1 MIVHAPR
8 DEASTAAADEIGAQL
23 ASFLTSLAG
32 LPARKSKEKPMRFVS
47 FRSATSVLATTAL
60 LLVATA
66 PSRAQ
71 TRAETLRYVTGASV
85 NTLEPNIP
93 GSTRESF
100 ALSMSTYDRLVA
112 FGRKQLN
119 GKWVFDLDTIT
130 GELAESYDVSP
141 DGLKITFRLRKDAKF
156 QDGSPVTA
164 EDVKW
169 SLDRCVTAP
178 ILGKAQLLTGSLTS
192 ADQFKVIDPLTVEV
206 TLPKPDKLA
215 LPNLATV
222 YPIIINSKLA
232 KEHATA
238 DDPWATAWLKEHTA
252 GSGAYVVESF
262 KPGEQAILKRDENW
276 NRGSA
281 NKPAFFKRVIVQ
293 SVPEAAT
300 RANLVERGDA
310 DLVVDLQASDVQ
322 SLEAKGKLKVISTPQ
337 YNAITFVSMN
347 NQMPPFDNVNVR
359 RAIAYALPY
368 DDMFKAALFGRG
380 APLFGASWPDGKP
393 LNGIYPFRQPVKLDL
408 DRAREYLKAA
418 GLPEGFST
426 TFSFN
431 VGQAA
436 TAEPMAAL
444 VKESLGKIGIKV
456 DIQKLP
462 DAQMSTLINEKKVP
476 FFTEGITAW
485 LPSTDYFYRN
495 FYTGNQRWNYS
506 SINNSDLEAIA
517 QAARFEPDKAKYEE
531 DGRKL
536 NAIHF
541 SEMPQIP
548 LWQPSQDAVMA
559 SSIEGFTY
567 QFHRLVDYRDLS
579 RK

>member
-1 MIVHAPR
+1 MR
-8 DEASTAAADEIGAQL
+8 
-23 ASFLTSLAG
+23 LTSFK
-32 LPARKSKEKPMRFVS
+32 PAFCAIV
-47 FRSATSVLATTAL
+47 VLAL
-60 LLVATA
+60 LLAATG
-66 PSRAQ
+66 SLRAQ

-85 NTLEPNIP
+85 NTLDPNIP

-100 ALSMSTYDRLVA
+100 ALSLSTYDRLVS

-119 GKWVFDLDTIT
+119 GKWVFDLDKIT
-130 GELAESYDVSP
+130 GELAESYTVSP
-141 DGLKITFRLRKDAKF
+141 DGLKITFHLRKDAKF

-178 ILGKAQLLTGSLTS
+178 ILGKAQLLTGSMTS
-192 ADQFKVIDPLTVEV
+192 ADQFKVIDPLTFEV

-222 YPIIINSKLA
+222 YPIIINSKAA

-238 DDPWATAWLKEHTA
+238 EDPWATAWLKEHTA
-252 GSGAYVVESF
+252 GSGAYLVESF
-262 KPGEQAILKRDENW
+262 KPGEQVIIKRNADW

-281 NKPAFFKRVIVQ
+281 DKPAFFKRVIVQ
-293 SVPEAAT
+293 SVPEPAT

-310 DLVVDLQASDVQ
+310 DIVIDLQASDVQ

-337 YNAITFVSMN
+337 YNAVTFVSMN
-347 NQMPPFDNVNVR
+347 NRIPPFDNVNVR
-359 RAIAYALPY
+359 RAVAFALPY

-380 APLFGASWPDGKP
+380 APLFGVTWADGKP
-393 LNGIYPFRQPVKLDL
+393 PSGAYPVPQPVKLDL
-408 DRAREYLKAA
+408 DKAKGYLKAA
-418 GLPEGFST
+418 DLPDGFST

-431 VGQAA
+431 VGQSS

-444 VKESLGKIGIKV
+444 LKESLAKIGIKV

-462 DAQMSTLINEKKVP
+462 DAQMSTQINEKKLP
-476 FFTEGITAW
+476 FFTEGIVAW

-495 FYTGNQRWNYS
+495 FYTGDQRWNYS
-506 SINNSDLEAIA
+506 SINNSELTAIA
-517 QAARFEPDKAKYEE
+517 QEARFEPDKAKYEQ
-531 DGRKL
+531 DGQKL

-548 LWQPSQDAVMA
+548 LWQPNQDAVMA
-559 SSIEGFTY
+559 PSVEGYTY
-567 QFHRLVDYRDLS
+567 EFHRQVDYRDLS

>member
-1 MIVHAPR
+1 MSIEMSKR
-8 DEASTAAADEIGAQL
+8 SLFAA
-23 ASFLTSLAG
+23 
-32 LPARKSKEKPMRFVS
+32 
-47 FRSATSVLATTAL
+47 TAL
-60 LLVATA
+60 LAVTLAA
-66 PSRAQ
+66 PSAFAQ
-71 TRAETLRYVTGASV
+71 SRAETLRYVTGATV
-85 NTLEPNIP
+85 NTLDPNIP
-93 GSTRESF
+93 GSTRETF
-100 ALSMSTYDRLVA
+100 ALSMSSYDRLVS

-130 GELAESYDVSP
+130 GELAESYSVSA
-141 DGLKITFRLRKDAKF
+141 DGLKITFKLRPDAKF

-192 ADQFKVIDPLTVEV
+192 ADQFKVIDPLTIEV

-232 KEHATA
+232 KAHATA
-238 DDPWATAWLKEHTA
+238 EDPWALNWTKENAA
-252 GSGAYVVESF
+252 GSGAYIVETF
-262 KPGEQAILKRDENW
+262 KPGEQVIAKRNEAW
-276 NRGSA
+276 NRGTPD
-281 NKPAFFKRVIVQ
+281 KPAAFKRLIIQ
-293 SVPEAAT
+293 SVPEPAT

-310 DLVVDLQASDVQ
+310 DLVIDLQASDVQ

-337 YNAITFVSMN
+337 YNAVTFISMN
-347 NQMPPFDNVNVR
+347 NTIPPFDNVNVR
-359 RAIAYALPY
+359 RAIAFALPY

-380 APLFGASWPDGKP
+380 APLYGATWADGKP
-393 LNGIYPFRQPVKLDL
+393 PSGGYPIPQPIKLDL
-408 DRAREYLKAA
+408 EKAKAYLKEA
-418 GLPEGFST
+418 GMPDGFST

-444 VKESLGKIGIKV
+444 VKEQLGKIGIKV

-462 DAQMSTLINEKKVP
+462 DAQMSTAINEKKLP
-476 FFTEGITAW
+476 FFIEGIVAW

-495 FYTGNQRWNYS
+495 FYTGKQRWNYS
-506 SINNSDLEAIA
+506 STDNAELEKIA
-517 QAARFEPDKAKYEE
+517 QEARFEADKAKYEE
-531 DGRKL
+531 QGKAL

-541 SEMPQIP
+541 DQMFQIP
-548 LWQPSQDAVMA
+548 IWQAAQDAVMQPTVD
-559 SSIEGFTY
+559 GYVY
-567 QFHRLVDYRDLS
+567 QFTRQVDYRNLS

>member
-1 MIVHAPR
+1 MRVR
-8 DEASTAAADEIGAQL
+8 YDRLTLAA
-23 ASFLTSLAG
+23 
-32 LPARKSKEKPMRFVS
+32 V
-47 FRSATSVLATTAL
+47 ATLAL
-60 LLVATA
+60 LFAAEPALAQ
-66 PSRAQ
+66 SR
-71 TRAETLRYVTGASV
+71 TETLRYVTGASV
-85 NTLEPNIP
+85 NTLDPNVP
-93 GSTRESF
+93 GTTREAF
-100 ALSMSTYDRLVA
+100 AVSLSTYDRLVS

-119 GKWVFDLDTIT
+119 GKWVFDLDKIT

-141 DGLKITFRLRKDAKF
+141 DGLKITFHLRKDAKF
-156 QDGSPVTA
+156 QDGTPVTA

-178 ILGKAQLLTGSLTS
+178 VLGKAQLLTGSLTS
-192 ADQFKVIDPLTVEV
+192 ADQFKVIDPLTFEV

-222 YPIIINSKLA
+222 YPIIINSKIA
-232 KEHATA
+232 KANATA
-238 DDPWATAWLKEHTA
+238 DDPWAVAWLKEHTA
-252 GSGAYVVESF
+252 GSGAYMIESF
-262 KPGEQAILKRDENW
+262 KPGEQVIMKRNEAW
-276 NRGSA
+276 NRGTVDKSA
-281 NKPAFFKRVIVQ
+281 YFKRVIVQ
-293 SVPEAAT
+293 SVPEPAT

-310 DLVVDLQASDVQ
+310 DLTVDLQASDIQ
-322 SLEAKGKLKVISTPQ
+322 ALETKGTLKVISTPQ
-337 YNAITFVSMN
+337 YNAVTFISMN
-347 NQMPPFDNVNVR
+347 NAIPPFDNINVR

-380 APLFGASWPDGKP
+380 TPLFGANWPDGKP
-393 LNGIYPFRQPVKLDL
+393 TTSAFPFPQPIKLDL
-408 DRAREYLKAA
+408 DKAREYLKAA
-418 GLPEGFST
+418 GMTEGFST

-431 VGQAA
+431 VGQAS

-462 DAQMSTLINEKKVP
+462 DAQMSTQINEKKLP
-476 FFTEGITAW
+476 FFTEGIVAW

-506 SINNSDLEAIA
+506 SINNNELTALA
-517 QAARFEPDKAKYEE
+517 QEARFEPDKAKYDEE
-531 DGRKL
+531 GRKL

-541 SEMPQIP
+541 AEMPQVA

-559 SSIEGFTY
+559 ASLEGYTY
-567 QFHRLVDYRDLS
+567 QFHRQVDYRDLR

>member
-1 MIVHAPR
+1 
-8 DEASTAAADEIGAQL
+8 
-23 ASFLTSLAG
+23 
-32 LPARKSKEKPMRFVS
+32 MRFTS
-47 FRSATSVLATTAL
+47 FKPIFAAIAVLAL
-60 LLVATA
+60 LLAA
-66 PSRAQ
+66 GSPLRAQ

-85 NTLEPNIP
+85 NTLDPNIP

-100 ALSMSTYDRLVA
+100 ALSLCTYDRLVS

-119 GKWVFDLDTIT
+119 GKWVFDLDKIR

-141 DGLKITFRLRKDAKF
+141 DGLKLTFHLRKDAKF

-169 SLDRCVTAP
+169 SLDRAVTAP
-178 ILGKAQLLTGSLTS
+178 ILGKAQLLTGSMTS
-192 ADQFKVIDPLTVEV
+192 ADQFRVIDPLTIEV

-222 YPIIINSKLA
+222 YPIIINSKVA

-238 DDPWATAWLKEHTA
+238 EDPWAMAWLKEHAA
-252 GSGAYVVESF
+252 GSGAYVLESF
-262 KPGEQAILKRDENW
+262 KPGEQAIIKRNEDW

-281 NKPAFFKRVIVQ
+281 DKPAFFKRVIIQ
-293 SVPEAAT
+293 SVPEPAT

-310 DLVVDLQASDVQ
+310 DIVIDLQASDVQ
-322 SLEAKGKLKVISTPQ
+322 SLEAKGQLKVISTPQ
-337 YNAITFVSMN
+337 YNSVTFVAMN
-347 NQMPPFDNVNVR
+347 NKIPPFDNVNVR
-359 RAIAYALPY
+359 RAVAYALPY

-380 APLFGASWPDGKP
+380 APLFGATWADGKP
-393 LNGIYPFRQPVKLDL
+393 PSGAYPIPQPVKLDL
-408 DRAREYLKAA
+408 DKARDYLKAA
-418 GLPEGFST
+418 GLPDGFST

-431 VGQAA
+431 VGQAS
-436 TAEPMAAL
+436 TAEPLAAL
-444 VKESLGKIGIKV
+444 LKESLGKIGIKV

-462 DAQMSTLINEKKVP
+462 DAQMSTQINEKKLP
-476 FFTEGITAW
+476 FFTEGIVAW

-495 FYTGNQRWNYS
+495 FYTGDQRWNYS
-506 SINNSDLEAIA
+506 SINDSKLEAIA
-517 QAARFEPDKAKYEE
+517 QSARFEPDKAKYEQ
-531 DGRKL
+531 DGEEL

-559 SSIEGFTY
+559 PSIEGYTY
-567 QFHRLVDYRDLS
+567 EFHRQVDYRDIS